1 MFKLKAGNVFEKIN
15 NMDRKQAYTIGAV
28 VAVLIVALL
37 LIGSLMGT
45 ADDSSLNDFQARGYD
60 LAAMP
65 FINDEAEQLLLSS
78 KYPDMQGDGSSLL
91 FSQQEKEERQEAD
104 GADEDGEDEEEFDED
119 GDDDESGSSAGAS
132 AGGRSGGGYGGRG
145 GGAGRGKTEVGRL
158 GGASMGRSG
167 GSGMSGSYGAPRGDY
182 SQYKTQNKGKE
193 KPIEFKNQDARRALS
208 QFAKG
213 SRAAAG
219 LRDGKL
225 ANAKRALQGGDIL
238 GSEAFAG
245 NGVDLSKTNGLALDT
260 NAPIGSNPDLSNLKD
275 KVANEAKKADDKQ
288 KEKNKEKE
296 KGFFDKLLS
305 AVGDAMINSI
315 ANGVGDLMSAGWN
328 KLTGGIAG
336 NIERGEY
343 FTNMADH
350 MATASY
356 NQYSDAEKQAL
367 IDVFH
372 FTADDGSRIRSVEEL
387 DAYFSGSNGQLASVP
402 VFQLSQMSGTSRTD
416 TNFYGEAQDSQVL
429 TLGATKGDIR
439 GAIKNY
445 VKENPTSAMG
455 KGAQEAYNRGFDRR
469 VSKNGNKDYV
479 GNRNNNNGGDNGGS
493 RSWTEYDACKNNN
506 GRNCDQYKPN

>member
-104 GADEDGEDEEEFDED
+104 GEDEDGEDEEEFDED

-193 KPIEFKNQDARRALS
+193 KPIEFKNEDARRALS

-275 KVANEAKKADDKQ
+275 KVANEAKKAEDKQ
-288 KEKNKEKE
+288 KEKNKEKSFGE
-296 KGFFDKLLS
+296 KLLS
-305 AVGDAMINSI
+305 ALGDAVINSL
-315 ANGVGDLMSAGWN
+315 ANAAGDLLSMGW
-328 KLTGGIAG
+328 
-336 NIERGEY
+336 
-343 FTNMADH
+343 D
-350 MATASY
+350 
-356 NQYSDAEKQAL
+356 
-367 IDVFH
+367 
-372 FTADDGSRIRSVEEL
+372 
-387 DAYFSGSNGQLASVP
+387 
-402 VFQLSQMSGTSRTD
+402 
-416 TNFYGEAQDSQVL
+416 
-429 TLGATKGDIR
+429 ATKGWVASWGAEGRAQKDIN
-439 GAIKNY
+439 ALMSM
-445 VKENPTSAMG
+445 PAQSWDALSANQQAMFSNNEALYKQWCG
-455 KGAQEAYNRGFDRR
+455 VDLSAQGYGTWQEAAASIPGLQDSFNNYKSQRR
-469 VSKNGNKDYV
+469 KDDFHRYFNPEKYSQNKDYTI
-479 GNRNNNNGGDNGGS
+479 GSTTGDSG
-493 RSWTEYDACKNNN
+493 CKN
-506 GRNCDQYKPN
+506 GKRAQYGTDGKTITGYVAC